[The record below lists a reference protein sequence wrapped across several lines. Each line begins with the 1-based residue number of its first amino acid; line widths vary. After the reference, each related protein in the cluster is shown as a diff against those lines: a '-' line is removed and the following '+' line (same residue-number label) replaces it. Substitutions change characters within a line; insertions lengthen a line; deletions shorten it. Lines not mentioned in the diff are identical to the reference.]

1 MQLLIQHFRHEIT
14 HRWSRPRSFMGTPQS
29 TAGRCTMR
37 AELPSMAFWC
47 CLTQRSLGSHPK
59 ITCLGIVSIP
69 KSPTWGGRFPPQM
82 IYFGDC
88 FHPTSTYLGSCSKN
102 PSTPGPT
109 SLQEGSDPTLGHPT
123 ALPPR
128 QREDCGPKERHAME
142 RGLQNLS
149 HVIEQRNFGR
159 SGHLPPGACSWGQ
172 AAVGTWWVQGRW
184 VSQARSGTHPRGRGM
199 CHWS

>member
-69 KSPTWGGRFPPQM
+69 KSPTWGGPFPSPNDLLWGLFPPHKHLLGQLLQKPVHPRTN
-82 IYFGDC
+82 ISPGRIRPNSWPS
-88 FHPTSTYLGSCSKN
+88 HSTSPTSTRRLWS
-102 PSTPGPT
+102 
-109 SLQEGSDPTLGHPT
+109 
-123 ALPPR
+123 
-128 QREDCGPKERHAME
+128 QRETRNGEGTPKP
-142 RGLQNLS
+142 LS
-149 HVIEQRNFGR
+149 
-159 SGHLPPGACSWGQ
+159 
-172 AAVGTWWVQGRW
+172 
-184 VSQARSGTHPRGRGM
+184 
-199 CHWS
+199 CH